1 MQAHA
6 VLLIVGCLIWQDGKF
21 IIKTVSR
28 KESKF
33 LKHILPNYY
42 NYAMSAENTLIP
54 RFFGAPPHA
63 CMPNYYYYAKL
74 MHACSTGLIRIT
86 TASARRIRLVVMNN
100 LLPDHVSIYLCLH
113 LYLYRTHGWL
123 PDHVSPPL
131 PPLPERAGADHDG
144 CLIWQVPIMERY
156 DLKGSTLTVA

>member
-54 RFFGAPPHA
+54 RFFGAPLP
-63 CMPNYYYYAKL
+63 
-74 MHACSTGLIRIT
+74 R
-86 TASARRIRLVVMNN
+86 ASA
-100 LLPDHVSIYLCLH
+100 
-113 LYLYRTHGWL
+113 
-123 PDHVSPPL
+123 
-131 PPLPERAGADHDG
+131 ERMRNATRPGG
-144 CLIWQVPIMERY
+144 
-156 DLKGSTLTVA
+156 